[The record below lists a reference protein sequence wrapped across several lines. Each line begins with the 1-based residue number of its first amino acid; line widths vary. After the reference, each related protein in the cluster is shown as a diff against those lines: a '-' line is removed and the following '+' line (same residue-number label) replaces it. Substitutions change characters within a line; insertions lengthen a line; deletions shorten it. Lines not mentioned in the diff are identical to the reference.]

1 MTPDFFAHHQYRD
14 YVIYTAL
21 ARRERNPEFRRI
33 LELLIGQEYTDY
45 EFWKQFATQKEFRV
59 RRLDV
64 VFYLLL
70 RRLFGLTF
78 TAKFL
83 EGRERLMIERYER
96 YIAGV
101 KEAALRVRLEAVLA
115 HEREH
120 ERYFINQVRE
130 GKVEFMSS
138 IVLGLN
144 DGLIELTG
152 ALTGFSFALGTT
164 RLVAAA
170 GLITG
175 VAASLSM
182 AASAFLQA
190 EFEAGKRPQSAALY
204 TGVSYLAVV
213 GILVAPFF
221 FFGSVFSALALM
233 LTSAVAIIAAVSFYT
248 AVIFG
253 RSFARQLGTMLF
265 FSLGVAAVAFSIGF
279 LFRTLT
285 GVTV

>member
-1 MTPDFFAHHQYRD
+1 MTPDYFAYHQYRD

-21 ARRERNPEFRRI
+21 AQHERNPEFRRI
-33 LELLIGQEYTDY
+33 LELLIGQEYSDY
-45 EFWKQFATQKEFRV
+45 EFWKQFASRKTFRV

-64 VFYLLL
+64 VLYMLL

-83 EGRERLMIERYER
+83 EGRERVMIEHYER
-96 YIAGV
+96 YVAGV
-101 KEAALRVRLEAVLA
+101 KDVALRVRMEEVLA

-120 ERYFINQVRE
+120 ERYFISQVRE

-152 ALTGFSFALGTT
+152 ALTGFSFVLGTT
-164 RLVAAA
+164 HLVAAA

-190 EFEAGKRPQSAALY
+190 EFEEGKQPRTAALY

-213 GILVAPFF
+213 GILVSPFF

-233 LTSAVAIIAAVSFYT
+233 LASAVAIIAAVSFYT

-253 RSFARQLGTMLF
+253 RSFVRQFRTMLL
-265 FSLGVAAVAFSIGF
+265 FSLGVAAVAFAIG
-279 LFRTLT
+279 LIFRSLT
-285 GVTV
+285 GVAV